1 MNRDVMKMVLDT
13 PDEVFPFTQPELTHP
28 ELPPG
33 IARMGLS
40 KNLWGSGLLFPA
52 SSCQGSEVGAS

>member
-1 MNRDVMKMVLDT
+1 MNREMKQSVLDT
-13 PDEVFPFTQPELTHP
+13 PDEVFPFTQPELTQP

-40 KNLWGSGLLFPA
+40 KNLRGSRLLFPV
-52 SSCQGSEVGAS
+52 SSCQGSEVGAG